1 MGDFLLSLAPP
12 GAARSQRRLLRRASG
27 RVSGIRRR
35 AVIGGAR
42 LASFHLG
49 LSGVVRPFIAILSV
63 LGTTARPIELR
74 CTRHSSPFGMGS
86 ARALSAL
93 PLGDNPRLTFI
104 FDPIRSTP

>member
-35 AVIGGAR
+35 AAIGGAR

-49 LSGVVRPFIAILSV
+49 LFGVVRPFIAVLPT
-63 LGTTARPIELR
+63 LGTATRPIELR
-74 CTRHSSPFGMGS
+74 CTRHSSPFGWDWPMHCPFFPVS
-86 ARALSAL
+86 PWALA
-93 PLGDNPRLTFI
+93 GAQW
-104 FDPIRSTP
+104 